1 MTDETFWGFIG
12 ALGGVI
18 DEDGADL
25 LGERLTSLKAEAVEA
40 FCLLLAG
47 KVRALTAL
55 PLEGRPVRDVG
66 DEGRPPIPL
75 VGDAYENLLYAVVA
89 SGRTRY
95 EAVLADPAAVEGEE
109 WEAGQAE
116 LLVDVVATALW
127 DVAGLDWAGNFDPML
142 SCLPDGGRWCET
154 YRGSAWKSAP
164 GAYMKAAHAMDQ
176 ALNDSAEWRA
186 WWSQTG
192 LRKVEVSVTVNADR
206 SRERVERGKET
217 VRASFDRDRSYFADR
232 DPAPLSLVDEFGEV
246 LPRRRRAGLLHA
258 VGRRRRFGRELTH
271 VPEVCHARSAR

>member
-25 LGERLTSLKAEAVEA
+25 LGERLASLEAEAVEE

-66 DEGRPPIPL
+66 DEGAVRRSRL
-75 VGDAYENLLYAVVA
+75 SVDAYENLLYAVVA

-109 WEAGQAE
+109 WDAGQAE
-116 LLVDVVATALW
+116 LLVDVVATVLW
-127 DVAGLDWAGNFDPML
+127 DVAGLDWAGDFDPLL
-142 SCLPDGGRWCET
+142 SCPPDGGRWYET

-206 SRERVERGKET
+206 SRERVGRGKET
-217 VRASFDRDRSYFADR
+217 VRARFDQGQVLLRRSRPGGAEEARSRRGGPHRYGDRQGSRHVAA
-232 DPAPLSLVDEFGEV
+232 APLPA
-246 LPRRRRAGLLHA
+246 LPR
-258 VGRRRRFGRELTH
+258 
-271 VPEVCHARSAR
+271 